1 MNKLLSTT
9 TALATVLLI
18 ALPAAAQNI
27 AIVNGKA
34 VPKARVDSLMEQIL
48 KQGQQRR
55 TPELEAQVR
64 DEVVLREMFVQEA
77 EKRGFQGKA
86 DYKVQME
93 FARQTIL
100 IRELFTQYQAT
111 NPVTEAEIQAEYAKS
126 TSAGAGAG
134 GAEYRARHILVDTE
148 DQAKT
153 LIAQIKAGTKFE
165 DLAKKESKDTGSG
178 ENGGDLDFAS
188 PNVYVP
194 EFGQAMVKLKKGE
207 MTELPVKS
215 QFGWHIIRL
224 EDTREA
230 QSPSLAEMRPQIEQ
244 KLGQMKIAKFRDDI
258 RAKYKTDYKFAN

>member
-1 MNKLLSTT
+1 MNKLLFST
-9 TALATVLLI
+9 TALAAALFI

-34 VPKARVDSLMEQIL
+34 VPKARVDSLMDQIL

-111 NPVTEAEIQAEYAKS
+111 HPVTEAEIQAEYAKS
-126 TSAGAGAG
+126 TGAGAS

-153 LIAQIKAGTKFE
+153 LIAQIKAGAKFE
-165 DLAKKESKDTGSG
+165 DVAKKESKDTGSG

-194 EFGQAMVKLKKGE
+194 EFGQALVKLKKGE

-230 QSPSLAEMRPQIEQ
+230 QSPPLAEMRPQIEQ

>member
-9 TALATVLLI
+9 TALAATLLI
-18 ALPAAAQNI
+18 ALPAVAQNI

-34 VPKARVDSLMEQIL
+34 VPKARADSLMDQIL

-111 NPVTEAEIQAEYAKS
+111 HPVTEAEIQAEYAKS
-126 TSAGAGAG
+126 TGAG
-134 GAEYRARHILVDTE
+134 GPEYRARHILVDTE

-178 ENGGDLDFAS
+178 ENGGDLDFAG

-230 QSPSLAEMRPQIEQ
+230 QSPPLAEMRPQIEQ
-244 KLGQMKIAKFRDDI
+244 KLGQLKIAKFRDDI